1 MNPQKIDSLV
11 NHLAQARL
19 GGGPTLLPPK
29 TLDVPGL
36 NEAYQ
41 AQQKLHEY
49 LSPRGLGPLVGY
61 KIGCTTK
68 VMQEFLSIDHPCS
81 GEIFESTVF
90 DEKAELNLSDFHRIG
105 VECEIAARLC
115 LLYTSPSP
123 RDRG

>member
-1 MNPQKIDSLV
+1 M

-49 LSPRGLGPLVGY
+49 LSKRGFGSLVGVCL
-61 KIGCTTK
+61 GSC
-68 VMQEFLSIDHPCS
+68 LG
-81 GEIFESTVF
+81 GELVCGGLDVVVWNGEEVDWLLLVF
-90 DEKAELNLSDFHRIG
+90 MDSE
-105 VECEIAARLC
+105 VCV
-115 LLYTSPSP
+115 
-123 RDRG
+123 